1 MVQHY
6 PKLEKHFLS
15 FIREGDA
22 EGMRSLWDNHLGE
35 SQRSIFRSTT
45 FEGVS
50 PLFLAASL
58 GHLEIS
64 KVLVAR
70 GADVNQESGD
80 DSSPWLIACEKGHL
94 DIVELFVEDGQDIE
108 FTHSDGDFS
117 LRQKNGHF
125 EVCKVL
131 VAKGADANRESE
143 NSSPWLIACEKNHLD
158 IVKLFVE
165 NGQDIEVTNMY
176 GATGL
181 IVVCIEGNANL
192 VRFLLSEGARVDWTT
207 DKGVPPLFFAAG
219 QGHLEMCAD
228 LVAKG
233 AAVNEESNN
242 GFSPWLEACGKGHL
256 HIVEFF
262 VENGQNIE
270 FTHSNGYTA
279 LIIASAFGKTNV
291 GHFLLSKGARVGRT
305 NAFGLPALFF
315 AAKEGHLEMCKE
327 LVARGADANQK
338 SDNSSPWLE
347 ACAKGHLNI
356 ARLAYDFYMIAD
368 HFAIEA
374 RSPNV
379 EFFANNGQYIEA
391 TDSDGDTGLIAASFN
406 GKADVV
412 RFLLLKNARFGR
424 TIDEASLCEKE
435 KDRTFYCLFVEHF
448 SLKMGF
454 RHFSSRQGKGHLDV
468 CKVLVAKGADVNR
481 ESENGFSPWLEACE
495 KGHLDIVKFFVAEG
509 QDTEFT
515 YSDGI
520 TGLMFASREERT
532 NVVRFLLSIGARI
545 GRTDAKN

>member
-35 SQRSIFRSTT
+35 SQRNIFRSTT

-108 FTHSDGDFS
+108 FTHSD
-117 LRQKNGHF
+117 
-125 EVCKVL
+125 
-131 VAKGADANRESE
+131 
-143 NSSPWLIACEKNHLD
+143 
-158 IVKLFVE
+158 
-165 NGQDIEVTNMY
+165 
-176 GATGL
+176 
-181 IVVCIEGNANL
+181 
-192 VRFLLSEGARVDWTT
+192 
-207 DKGVPPLFFAAG
+207 
-219 QGHLEMCAD
+219 
-228 LVAKG
+228 
-233 AAVNEESNN
+233 
-242 GFSPWLEACGKGHL
+242 
-256 HIVEFF
+256 VEFF

-291 GHFLLSKGARVGRT
+291 GHFLLSKGARV
-305 NAFGLPALFF
+305 GLPALFF

-356 ARLAYDFYMIAD
+356 
-368 HFAIEA
+368 
-374 RSPNV
+374 
-379 EFFANNGQYIEA
+379 
-391 TDSDGDTGLIAASFN
+391 GDDDMEKETGL
-406 GKADVV
+406 
-412 RFLLLKNARFGR
+412 
-424 TIDEASLCEKE
+424 C
-435 KDRTFYCLFVEHF
+435 
-448 SLKMGF
+448 
-454 RHFSSRQGKGHLDV
+454 Q
-468 CKVLVAKGADVNR
+468 
-481 ESENGFSPWLEACE
+481 
-495 KGHLDIVKFFVAEG
+495 
-509 QDTEFT
+509 
-515 YSDGI
+515 
-520 TGLMFASREERT
+520 
-532 NVVRFLLSIGARI
+532 
-545 GRTDAKN
+545 